1 MAHPEY
7 SDRSISGL
15 ETRFQED
22 QGPLIRGRVNIIILM
37 GVLFVPLFG
46 MIDYFLYPSHFP
58 TFMTYRLTASAG
70 CLVLYLINRRFK
82 PGFKS
87 YYLGA
92 IAFYLVGLSL
102 IKMILDLGGFSTP
115 YYAGLNLVF
124 VGFCVMLPLDIR
136 RTALHCA
143 VLYFTYVAAV
153 FLFSPVQDSTLFF
166 ANNSFVLSTLAI
178 ILIGAHINYG
188 LRRREYVLRN
198 YLEEL
203 QRKLTAYS
211 ENLEGEVDE
220 KHNALVKKVEE
231 LRERQQLLVETQR
244 AAIFGLAKLAESRD
258 RQTGEHLERMRYIC
272 RSLAEEMRN
281 MGPYRD
287 VISDEFI
294 ANLADSCALHDLGKV
309 AIPDA
314 ILLKPGPLT
323 GEEYE
328 RIKRHS
334 AIGGETLKAI
344 DELLGEESFI
354 KMGYEI
360 ARFHHERYDGT
371 GYPMGLK
378 GDEIPLVA
386 RIVALADVYDALT
399 SNRCYKDACEA
410 DEAARIIIGGRNYHF
425 DPDVVDAFIRV
436 KDRLRKVMEAHH
448 ENMEGLSTA
457 RNHLKT
463 GSSGG

>member
-1 MAHPEY
+1 MSRPEY
-7 SDRSISGL
+7 SDRSDPTL
-15 ETRFQED
+15 EARFQKD
-22 QGPLIRGRVNIIILM
+22 QESLIRGRVNIILLM
-37 GVLFVPLFG
+37 GVFFVPLFG
-46 MIDYFLYPSHFP
+46 LIDYFLYPRHFS
-58 TFMTYRLTASAG
+58 TFMTYRMTASAG
-70 CLVLYLINRRFK
+70 CLVLYLTNRWLK
-82 PGFKS
+82 LGFKS
-87 YYLGA
+87 YYLGVA
-92 IAFYLVGLSL
+92 AFYLVGLSL

-124 VGFCVMLPLDIR
+124 IGFCVMLPLDIR

-143 VLYFTYVAAV
+143 VLYFTYVAFV
-153 FLFSPVQDSTLFF
+153 FLFSPVRDTTLFF
-166 ANNSFVLSTLAI
+166 ANNSFVVSTLAI
-178 ILIGAHINYG
+178 ILIGSHINYT
-188 LRRREYVLRN
+188 LRRREYLLRE
-198 YLEEL
+198 YLDEL
-203 QRKLTAYS
+203 QRKLTVYS

-231 LRERQQLLVETQR
+231 LHSRQKLLAETQR
-244 AAIFGLAKLAESRD
+244 ATIFGLAKLAESRD

-272 RSLAEEMRN
+272 RCLAEEMRKLE
-281 MGPYRD
+281 PYRD
-287 VISDEFI
+287 LISDEFI

-386 RIVALADVYDALT
+386 RIVAVADVYDALT
-399 SNRCYKDACEA
+399 SNRCYKDACEP
-410 DEAARIIIGGRNYHF
+410 DEAAQVIIGGRNFHF

-436 KDRLRKVMEAHH
+436 KDRLQKVMEADH
-448 ENMEGLSTA
+448 ERKEGL
-457 RNHLKT
+457 RMHLKA

>member
-1 MAHPEY
+1 MSRPEY
-7 SDRSISGL
+7 SDRLDPTL
-15 ETRFQED
+15 EARFQKD
-22 QGPLIRGRVNIIILM
+22 QGSLIRGRVNIILLM
-37 GVLFVPLFG
+37 GILFVPLFG
-46 MIDYFLYPSHFP
+46 IIDYFLYPRHFA
-58 TFMTYRLTASAG
+58 TFMAYRLTSSAG
-70 CLVLYLINRRFK
+70 CLVLYIINRAFK

-87 YYLGA
+87 YYLGV

-102 IKMILDLGGFSTP
+102 IKMVLDLGGFSTP

-124 VGFCVMLPLDIR
+124 VGFCVVLPLDIR
-136 RTALHCA
+136 RTVLHCA
-143 VLYFTYVAAV
+143 VLYCIYVAAV
-153 FLFSPVQDSTLFF
+153 FLFTPIRDATLFF
-166 ANNSFVLSTLAI
+166 ANNSFVVSTLAI
-178 ILIGAHINYG
+178 ILIGSHTNYT
-188 LRRREYVLRN
+188 LRRREYLLRE
-198 YLEEL
+198 YLDDL

-220 KHNALVKKVEE
+220 KHNALMEKVEE
-231 LRERQQLLVETQR
+231 LRSRQQLLAETQR
-244 AAIFGLAKLAESRD
+244 ATIFGLAKLAESRD

-272 RSLAEEMRN
+272 RCLAEEMRISE
-281 MGPYRD
+281 PYRD
-287 VISDEFI
+287 LISEEFI
-294 ANLADSCALHDLGKV
+294 ANLSDSCALHDLGKV

-386 RIVALADVYDALT
+386 RIVAVADVYDALT
-399 SNRCYKDACEA
+399 SNRCYKDACEPE
-410 DEAARIIIGGRNYHF
+410 EAARIIIDGRNFHF

-436 KDRLRKVMEAHH
+436 KERLRKVMEADQ
-448 ENMEGLSTA
+448 EGKEDRRA
-457 RNHLKT
+457 RRMHLKAR
-463 GSSGG
+463 SSGG